1 MAITS
6 HRKSRRRK
14 LASQLSVKTLNIMDI
29 ERLKKKKQL
38 NVQEQNAMLKDKLLN
53 EARHWRENGI
63 PTGLESVLES
73 KGIDCRTSIFL
84 EYEQDFPGCSTDE
97 GIVLT
102 VDSHF
107 FEFDIDLS
115 SGRESL
121 VEVYRF
127 EDITED
133 YEISEH
139 RPGTGATWGFLA
151 IQVLSELN
159 RCQPVPEI
167 EGKVKGRLN

>member
-1 MAITS
+1 
-6 HRKSRRRK
+6 
-14 LASQLSVKTLNIMDI
+14 MDI
-29 ERLKKKKQL
+29 EKLKQKRQL
-38 NVQEQNAMLKDKLLN
+38 NVQEQNALLKDKLLN
-53 EARHWRENGI
+53 EARYWRLNGI
-63 PTGLESVLES
+63 PAGLDCVLKS
-73 KGIDCRTSIFL
+73 KGIDCRTSVFL

-102 VDSHF
+102 NDNHF

-115 SGRESL
+115 SDRKSL

-139 RPGTGATWGFLA
+139 QPGTGATWGFLA
-151 IQVLSELN
+151 IQVLSELS
-159 RCQPVPEI
+159 RC
-167 EGKVKGRLN
+167 